1 MEFDEHAVYQLP
13 GASSVHYSSSVSKI
27 SACPWPRGSTCF
39 SLPTR
44 PVTRIESG
52 LHIRTRAAFGA
63 TSLHL
68 CSAMDFYYC
77 ITCRYLSTYYLIP
90 KVVVISSAIDV

>member
-27 SACPWPRGSTCF
+27 SARPWPRGSTCF

-52 LHIRTRAAFGA
+52 LDQGCVWCNI
-63 TSLHL
+63 TSSLL
-68 CSAMDFYYC
+68 CDGQFS
-77 ITCRYLSTYYLIP
+77 INSCRYLSTYYLIP

>member
-27 SACPWPRGSTCF
+27 SARPWPRGSTCF

-52 LHIRTRAAFGA
+52 LDQGCVWCNI
-63 TSLHL
+63 TSSLL
-68 CSAMDFYYC
+68 CDGFPLLYYMSLP
-77 ITCRYLSTYYLIP
+77 IYLLPGSE
-90 KVVVISSAIDV
+90 SSSNIFCN